1 MKYIIY
7 KDNQVVGHVRL
18 TTEQKD
24 ILNNIPDINISISPD
39 TENES
44 VPDKTGKY
52 LWARIGVGFHVSDE
66 LHQKIKEAMDADDSE
81 LVRELLDQAECRPV
95 SYTHLDVYKRQ
106 LEYNGYQPI
115 RRLTKDLWLVKK
127 IGNKLDDVE
136 II

>member
-66 LHQKIKEAMDADDSE
+66 LHQKIKEAMDADDPE
-81 LVRELLDQAECRPV
+81 LVRELLDQAECGLDGD
-95 SYTHLDVYKRQ
+95 SYFPMDCRD
-106 LEYNGYQPI
+106 NPN
-115 RRLTKDLWLVKK
+115 KDWEF
-127 IGNKLDDVE
+127 DF
-136 II
+136 